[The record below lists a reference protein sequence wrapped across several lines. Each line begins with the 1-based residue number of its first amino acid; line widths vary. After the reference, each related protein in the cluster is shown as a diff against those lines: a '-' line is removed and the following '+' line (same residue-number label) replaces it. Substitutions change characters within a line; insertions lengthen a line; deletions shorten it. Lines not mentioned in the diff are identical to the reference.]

1 MPAIAPGAIFPLT
14 LIQSNM
20 IVQMTKTILFALI
33 LVGTVSC
40 TSTEQKSDGD
50 GSTVGTDSIT
60 QSQTLENENMATTVT
75 LQGNPFKLTGEL
87 PQTGAQ
93 APDFKA
99 AKADLS
105 DVKLSGYKGK
115 RVILNVFPSIDT
127 GVCAQ
132 SVRRFNKLAS
142 ELDNTV
148 VLCISK
154 DLPFASSRFCAA
166 EGLSNVETLSLFR
179 DDDMAKAY
187 GLEIAEGPMRGLMA
201 RSVFVLDENG
211 KILYTQLVPEIT
223 EEPDYDSALA
233 ALK

>member
-1 MPAIAPGAIFPLT
+1 MDKT
-14 LIQSNM
+14 LLISL
-20 IVQMTKTILFALI
+20 IIL
-33 LVGTVSC
+33 GTVAC
-40 TSTEQKSDGD
+40 TPAEQKAAAD
-50 GSTVGTDSIT
+50 GSKTETDTII
-60 QSQTLENENMATTVT
+60 QSQTLENISMATTVT
-75 LQGNPFKLTGEL
+75 LQGNPFKLTGAQ
-87 PQTGAQ
+87 PQAGAQ

-105 DVKLSGYKGK
+105 DVKLSDYKGK
-115 RVILNVFPSIDT
+115 RVILNIFPSIDT

-142 ELDNTV
+142 ELDNSV

-166 EGLSNVETLSLFR
+166 EGLNNVITLSLFR
-179 DDDMAKAY
+179 DDDMVKAY

-201 RSVFVLDENG
+201 RSVYVLDEKG
-211 KILYTQLVPEIT
+211 KILYFELVPEIT
-223 EEPDYDSALA
+223 QEPDYEAALA

>member
-1 MPAIAPGAIFPLT
+1 
-14 LIQSNM
+14 
-20 IVQMTKTILFALI
+20 MTKNIFLMILLLGA
-33 LVGTVSC
+33 VSC
-40 TSTEQKSDGD
+40 TPGEQKTAES
-50 GSTVGTDSIT
+50 GSMTETDSIT
-60 QSQTLENENMATTVT
+60 QPQTLENDNMATPVT
-75 LQGNPFKLTGEL
+75 LQGNPFMLTGAQ
-87 PQTGAQ
+87 PAVGAQ

-105 DVKLSGYKGK
+105 DVKLSDYKGK
-115 RVILNVFPSIDT
+115 RVILNIFPSIDT

-132 SVRRFNKLAS
+132 SVRQFNKLAS

-166 EGLSNVETLSLFR
+166 EGLNNVETLSLFR
-179 DDDMAKAY
+179 DDAMVKAY

-201 RSVFVLDENG
+201 RAVYVLDETG
-211 KILYTQLVPEIT
+211 KILHFELVPEIT
-223 EEPDYDSALA
+223 QEPNYDAALA